1 MIGRIKETR
10 ELADALASEQSEFV
24 AIYGRRRIGKTFLV
38 NETVGGQY
46 AFQHSGAENANT
58 REQLDYFRQSISLYG
73 GFRCPRLANW
83 REAFFELE
91 KMLQNSTVTKKIV
104 FLDEVPWM
112 DTPKS
117 GFLPAFEHF
126 WNGWAS
132 LRKDILLIICGSATS
147 WMVNEVLYNRGGLH
161 NRVTRPIPMAP
172 FTLKECEEYSEW
184 KRLPFDRHQIAECYM
199 ALGGVA
205 YYWSLLAAN
214 LSVAQNMDR
223 LFFAKD
229 AKLSGEFHRLFA
241 SLFRKSKVHVDV
253 VTHLASK
260 RQGLTLSEIKDK
272 TGIAGGSMT
281 KVLRELKECGFIRAN
296 PVVGNKKKDAIYQ
309 LIDNFTLFHFKFL
322 QNKPVDEEHF
332 WELSY
337 EKPAVNAWR
346 GLSFERLCF
355 WHIPQIKE
363 ALGISGILAS
373 VYSWRKKSDAPGD
386 EDAQIDMLIDR
397 SDRIIN
403 ICEMKFSSTEYVMTQ
418 EEHDKLVRRIELF
431 REATGTKKGLMPTL
445 ISSCGV
451 KRNAH
456 SGIIRAEVTLDDLF
470 RNGTA

>member
-10 ELADALASEQSEFV
+10 ELADALASAQSEFV

-38 NETVGGQY
+38 NEMVGGQY
-46 AFQHSGAENANT
+46 AFQHSGVENASM

-73 GFRCPRLANW
+73 NFRCPRLANW

-91 KMLQNSTVTKKIV
+91 KMLQQSTASKKIV

-132 LRKDILLIICGSATS
+132 LRKDILLVICGSATS
-147 WMVNEVLYNRGGLH
+147 WMVNEVLCNRGGLH
-161 NRVTRPIPMAP
+161 NRVTRPIPMSP
-172 FTLKECEEYSEW
+172 FSLKECEEYAKW
-184 KRLPFDRHQIAECYM
+184 KRLPFDRRQIAECYM

-205 YYWSLLAAN
+205 YYWSLLADN

-229 AKLSGEFHRLFA
+229 AKLSNEFHRLFA
-241 SLFRKSKVHVDV
+241 SLFRNGKVHVDV
-253 VTHLASK
+253 VTHLATR
-260 RQGLTLSEIKDK
+260 RQGMTLSESKDK
-272 TGIAGGSMT
+272 VGKTGGAMT
-281 KVLRELKECGFIRAN
+281 KVLRELRECGFVRIN
-296 PVVGNKKKDAIYQ
+296 PIVGSRKKDAIYQ

-322 QNKPVDEEHF
+322 QNRLADEDHF
-332 WELSY
+332 WEISY
-337 EKPAVNAWR
+337 EKPVVNAWR

-355 WHIPQIKE
+355 WHIPQIKQ
-363 ALGISGILAS
+363 ALGISGMLAG
-373 VYSWRKKSDAPGD
+373 VYSWRGKSAAPNVA
-386 EDAQIDMLIDR
+386 DAQIDMLIDR

-403 ICEMKFSSTEYVMTQ
+403 VCEMKFSSEEYVLTK
-418 EEHDKLVRRIELF
+418 EEHDKLSRRIALF

-445 ISSCGV
+445 ISSCGMR
-451 KRNAH
+451 RNAH

-470 RNGTA
+470 RN

>member
-1 MIGRIKETR
+1 MIGRIKETK
-10 ELADALASEQSEFV
+10 ELAEALASEQSEFV

-38 NETVGGQY
+38 NETVGAQY
-46 AFQHSGAENANT
+46 SFQHSGVENAGL
-58 REQLDYFRQSISLYG
+58 REQLDYFRQSLSLYG
-73 GFRCPRLANW
+73 NFRCPRLANW

-91 KMLQNSTVTKKIV
+91 KMLQKSTEARKIV

-117 GFLPAFEHF
+117 GFLAAFEHF

-161 NRVTRPIPMAP
+161 NRVTRPIPMGP
-172 FTLKECEEYSEW
+172 FSLKECEEYAAW
-184 KRLPFDRHQIAECYM
+184 KRLPFDRLQIAECYM

-205 YYWSLLAAN
+205 YYWSQLSSEM
-214 LSVAQNMDR
+214 SVAQNIDR

-229 AKLSGEFHRLFA
+229 AKLSSEFHRMFS

-253 VTHLASK
+253 VTHLATR
-260 RQGLTLSEIKDK
+260 RQGMTLAELKER
-272 TGIAGGSMT
+272 TGVAGGAMS
-281 KVLRELKECGFIRAN
+281 KVLGELRECGFIRAN
-296 PVVGNKKKDAIYQ
+296 PCLGKKKKDAIYQ

-322 QNKPVDEEHF
+322 QDRPADEEHF

-355 WHIPQIKE
+355 WHIPQIKA

-373 VYSWRKKSDAPGD
+373 VYSWRKKSVDSLG
-386 EDAQIDMLIDR
+386 EDAQIDMVIDR
-397 SDRIIN
+397 SDRILN
-403 ICEMKFSSTEYVMTQ
+403 VCEMKFSSAEYAMTK
-418 EEHDKLVRRIELF
+418 EEHDKLERRIELF
-431 REATGTKKGLMPTL
+431 REATATKKGIMPTL
-445 ISSCGV
+445 ITTCAM
-451 KRNAH
+451 KQTAN
-456 SGIIRAEVTLDDLF
+456 SGIIRAVVTLDDLF
-470 RNGTA
+470 RI